1 MEIPQIINFKHTNS
15 EKGLL
20 AFAENS
26 IKLPFELQ
34 RVYWITQVSDDVVRG
49 GHAHYTSM
57 QVIVCVRGSV
67 EVQLEDM
74 TGQRFDF
81 TLSDPTQGLY
91 IPKLCWGAMKFKN
104 DALLVG
110 LASDL
115 YQEKDYIRDR
125 AVFDALQRKYKHV

>member
-74 TGQRFDF
+74 TGQGFDVS
-81 TLSDPTQGLY
+81 LSDPTRGLY
-91 IPKLCWGAMKFKN
+91 IQIYYRWYARR
-104 DALLVG
+104 VG
-110 LASDL
+110 FRSLSREGL
-115 YQEKDYIRDR
+115 YQRPCS
-125 AVFDALQRKYKHV
+125 L